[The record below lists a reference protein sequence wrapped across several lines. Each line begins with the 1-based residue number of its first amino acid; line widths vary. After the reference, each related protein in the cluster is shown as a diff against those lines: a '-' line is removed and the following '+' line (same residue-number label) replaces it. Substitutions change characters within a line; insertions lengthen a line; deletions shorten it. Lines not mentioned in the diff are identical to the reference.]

1 MKINKLTEKLSGMG
15 KHSREIQELITISE
29 AHYLLT
35 ALVSKYDAIHLTN
48 ILKPFIKDD
57 ELDMIVNEGL
67 QMLREQ
73 IGELENILKQFKV
86 PLPDKPAENINITLT
101 LDAIDDKT
109 IFRLIH
115 KGMKTMLAT
124 FMNIYR
130 QCPTSYI
137 RETINSLMM
146 KEMDGFDK
154 FYEYGKLKAY
164 LHESPAFRP

>member
-86 PLPDKPAENINITLT
+86 PLVYIGT
-101 LDAIDDKT
+101 AI
-109 IFRLIH
+109 
-115 KGMKTMLAT
+115 GW
-124 FMNIYR
+124 
-130 QCPTSYI
+130 
-137 RETINSLMM
+137 
-146 KEMDGFDK
+146 
-154 FYEYGKLKAY
+154 
-164 LHESPAFRP
+164 